1 MPENATRLLGY
12 ARVSTV
18 GQTLAAQ
25 LDQLRAAGCKPIYQ
39 EKISGACSDR
49 KQLAAILRGL
59 QPGDVVTVT
68 AIDRLARS
76 VFDLF
81 AIVKRIEDAGAV
93 FRSLREP
100 WADTTTATGR
110 MMVAV
115 MGGMADVEREI
126 IYTRTQE
133 GRARAKARGVK
144 LGRRPKL
151 TPEQRRQMLAQL
163 AAGTAPADL
172 ARTYGVSWQTIQR
185 EKKRAASPGYAL
197 VQLKKN

>member
-1 MPENATRLLGY
+1 MPENALRTLGY

-25 LDQLRAAGCKPIYQ
+25 LDQLRAAGCRPIFQ
-39 EKISGACSDR
+39 EKASGAKADR
-49 KQLAAILRGL
+49 KQLAAMLRGL
-59 QPGDVVTVT
+59 TPGDVVTVA

-81 AIVKRIEDAGAV
+81 AIMKRIEEAGAV

-133 GRARAKARGVK
+133 GRARAKAAGVQ

-151 TPEQRRQMLAQL
+151 TPEQRRQVLAGL
-163 AAGTAPADL
+163 RNGEPKADL
-172 ARTYGVSWQTIQR
+172 ARTYGVSWTTIQR
-185 EKKRAASPGYAL
+185 EAKRAGL
-197 VQLKKN
+197 

>member
-1 MPENATRLLGY
+1 MPETATRTLGY

-25 LDQLRAAGCKPIYQ
+25 LDQLQAAGCKPIYQ
-39 EKISGACSDR
+39 EKISGARADR
-49 KQLAAILRGL
+49 KQLAAMLRGL

-100 WADTTTATGR
+100 WTDTTTATGR

-151 TPEQRRQMLAQL
+151 TLEQRRQVVAQL
-163 AAGTAPADL
+163 AEGVAPADL

-185 EKKRAASPGYAL
+185 ERKRAVS
-197 VQLKKN
+197 

>member
-1 MPENATRLLGY
+1 MLETTPRTLGY

-25 LDQLRAAGCKPIYQ
+25 LDQLRAAGCRPIFQ
-39 EKISGACSDR
+39 EKVSGAKADR
-49 KQLAAILRGL
+49 KQLVAMLRGL
-59 QPGDVVTVT
+59 QAGDVVTVT

-81 AIVKRIEDAGAV
+81 AIVKRIEEAGAV

-100 WADTTTATGR
+100 WADTATATGR
-110 MMVAV
+110 LMVAV

-133 GRARAKARGVK
+133 GRARAKAAGVK

-151 TPEQRRQMLAQL
+151 TPEQRRQVV
-163 AAGTAPADL
+163 AGLHNGEPKADL
-172 ARTYGVSWQTIQR
+172 ARTYGVSWTTIQR
-185 EKKRAASPGYAL
+185 EAKQAGL
-197 VQLKKN
+197 

>member
-1 MPENATRLLGY
+1 MLEIASRSPGY

-25 LDQLRAAGCKPIYQ
+25 LDQLRAAGCRPIYQ
-39 EKISGACSDR
+39 EKVSGARADR
-49 KQLAAILRGL
+49 KQLAAMLRGL
-59 QPGDVVTVT
+59 QPGDVVTVK

-81 AIVKRIEDAGAV
+81 AIVKQIEDAGAV

-115 MGGMADVEREI
+115 MGGMADVEQEI

-133 GRARAKARGVK
+133 GRARAKAAGVE

-151 TPEQRRQMLAQL
+151 TPEQRRLMSAQL
-163 AAGTAPADL
+163 GEGVAPADL

-185 EKKRAASPGYAL
+185 EKKQAGI
-197 VQLKKN
+197 